1 MTNSA
6 AAAPLQWLRGLASE
20 LDGLRTV
27 AVQRLS
33 QQVGL
38 PSREEFEVQRALLD
52 DARQRLATLQAQ
64 MDALIQRLNAAAD

>member
-1 MTNSA
+1 MTDATSGS
-6 AAAPLQWLRGLASE
+6 PLDWLQGVASE

-33 QQVGL
+33 QQLGL

-52 DARQRLATLQAQ
+52 DANQRLTRLQEQ
-64 MDALIQRLNAAAD
+64 LEALTARLNDDS

>member
-1 MTNSA
+1 MTNSV

-64 MDALIQRLNAAAD
+64 MDVLIQRLNAAAD

>member
-1 MTNSA
+1 MTDSV

-38 PSREEFEVQRALLD
+38 PSREEFEVQRALLE
-52 DARQRLATLQAQ
+52 DARQRLTTLQEQ
-64 MDALIQRLNAAAD
+64 MDALIQRLNTAAG

>member
-6 AAAPLQWLRGLASE
+6 AAVPLQWLRGLASE